1 MSDIIIITLPILC
14 WTDCVCFMS
23 RGLPAYLADFIRY
36 LERGVLSYCKNM
48 RELIDPLPMSRQTS
62 AHCLHAQH
70 PSSTS
75 HLSWVTMWT
84 RSRNKEKVKE
94 KEKDSA
100 PAAPPLDKER
110 QKDGRKGLYSGDCV
124 RPSPGAV
131 PSSKA
136 RQLHR

>member
-1 MSDIIIITLPILC
+1 MP
-14 WTDCVCFMS
+14 
-23 RGLPAYLADFIRY
+23 GY
-36 LERGVLSYCKNM
+36 N
-48 RELIDPLPMSRQTS
+48 ELIDPRQTP

-70 PSSTS
+70 LSSTS
-75 HLSWVTMWT
+75 HQSWVTMWT
-84 RSRNKEKVKE
+84 RSRNKDKEKEKE

-136 RQLHR
+136 RQLYR

>member
-1 MSDIIIITLPILC
+1 MLDRQ
-14 WTDCVCFMS
+14 CVCFMS

-36 LERGVLSYCKNM
+36 LERGFYLLPGYN
-48 RELIDPLPMSRQTS
+48 ELIDPRQTP

-70 PSSTS
+70 LSSTS

-84 RSRNKEKVKE
+84 RSRNKDKE

-100 PAAPPLDKER
+100 PADPPLDKER

-131 PSSKA
+131 PSSKVKFD
-136 RQLHR
+136 HFYFI

>member
-1 MSDIIIITLPILC
+1 
-14 WTDCVCFMS
+14 
-23 RGLPAYLADFIRY
+23 
-36 LERGVLSYCKNM
+36 
-48 RELIDPLPMSRQTS
+48 MSRQIPEI
-62 AHCLHAQH
+62 CLHAQH
-70 PSSTS
+70 LCSTSTS

-84 RSRNKEKVKE
+84 RSRNKEKDKE

-131 PSSKA
+131 PSSKVKFD
-136 RQLHR
+136 HFYFI